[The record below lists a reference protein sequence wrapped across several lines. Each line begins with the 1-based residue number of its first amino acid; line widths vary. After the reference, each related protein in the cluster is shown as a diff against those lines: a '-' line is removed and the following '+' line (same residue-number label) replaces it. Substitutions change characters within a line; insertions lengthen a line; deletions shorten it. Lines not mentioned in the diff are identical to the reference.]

1 MRAKEVTGSG
11 NVMLASAPAVS
22 LFTGVVMLGREGF
35 AVVPVPIRLAE
46 ITLEYLELLV
56 SETVSRKSFSAPSM
70 SLIVNRRSLT
80 GSLKVNVVTD

>member
-1 MRAKEVTGSG
+1 MRVKEFTGYK

-22 LFTGVVMLGREGF
+22 LFTGVVMRGRQGS

-70 SLIVNRRSLT
+70 SVIVNRRSLT